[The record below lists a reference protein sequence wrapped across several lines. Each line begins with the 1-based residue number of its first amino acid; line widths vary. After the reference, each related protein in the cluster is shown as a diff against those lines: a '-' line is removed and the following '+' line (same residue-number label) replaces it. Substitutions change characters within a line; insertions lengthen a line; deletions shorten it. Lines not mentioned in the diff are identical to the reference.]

1 MNSLRRLAVI
11 PAVALIVVILDQWTK
26 GLIEANIPLWGGFAP
41 FPALEPYFNLVH
53 YPNTGVAFGMFAG
66 RNTVSIVINLA
77 IIAGIL
83 YFAYNL
89 PEKKWPLLVLLGL
102 IVGGAVGNL
111 IDRVQ
116 IGHVTDFL
124 LFSLPVNG
132 RVYSFPAFN
141 IADSCVVVGTILLG
155 LVLLIQEGKTTDEG
169 REPAG

>member
-1 MNSLRRLAVI
+1 MNLSRRLAVI
-11 PAVALIVVILDQWTK
+11 PVVALIVVIVDQWTK
-26 GLIEANIPLWGGFAP
+26 GLIEANIPLWSGFAP
-41 FPALEPYFNLVH
+41 FPALEPYFHLVH

-66 RNTVSIVINLA
+66 RNSISILISLA
-77 IIAGIL
+77 IIAGIA
-83 YFAYNL
+83 YFAYSL
-89 PEKKWPLLVLLGL
+89 PDKKWSLMVLLGL
-102 IVGGAVGNL
+102 ISGGALGNL

-141 IADSCVVVGTILLG
+141 VADSCVVVGTILLG
-155 LVLLIQEGKTTDEG
+155 ITLLIQEGKTIDEG

>member
-1 MNSLRRLAVI
+1 LTQWRRLAII
-11 PAVALIVVILDQWTK
+11 PVVALIIVVLDQWTK

-41 FPALEPYFNLVH
+41 FPALESFFHLVH

-66 RNTVSIVINLA
+66 RNSISIVINL
-77 IIAGIL
+77 IIISGII
-83 YFAYNL
+83 YFALTL
-89 PEKKWPLLVLLGL
+89 PQKKWPLLLCLGL
-102 IVGGAVGNL
+102 MLGGAFGNL

-132 RVYSFPAFN
+132 RVFAWPAFN
-141 IADSCVVVGTILLG
+141 IADSCVVGGTILLG
-155 LVLLIQEGKTTDEG
+155 ILLIVQEGKTNES